1 MQFEWDE
8 NKNQANIKKH
18 KIDFQAASTVFLDE
32 NHVEIYDDI
41 HSADEDRYVVI
52 GKMYETTVVLYVS
65 YTERGDNIRI
75 ISARKAT
82 KTEKEGYYNG
92 YYEIC
97 T

>member
-1 MQFEWDE
+1 MHFEWDE

-18 KIDFQAASTVFLDE
+18 KIDFNAAATVFLDE
-32 NHVEIYDDI
+32 NLVEVFDDR
-41 HSADEDRYVVI
+41 HSADEERYVVI
-52 GKMYETTVVLYVS
+52 GKMYNTTIVLYVS
-65 YTERGDNIRI
+65 YTERGEVIRI